1 MGLVLLTGGARS
13 GKSRLAVRLASRSGA
28 PVVVIATAEARDEEM
43 AERIRRHRAKRPPGW
58 VTVEEPIDLER
69 ALVRASE
76 DACAL
81 VDCLTLWIANL
92 MERAF
97 SDVEIEERARKAASV
112 AAARA
117 APTIAVT
124 NEVGSGIVPA
134 NALARRYADVLGRVN
149 LAWAEEADRVLLV
162 VSGRVLPLS
171 DADDFVGELRDG

>member
-43 AERIRRHRAKRPPGW
+43 ADRIRRHRAERPLGW
-58 VTVEEPIDLER
+58 VTVEEPIDLQG

-92 MERAF
+92 MERGLFDA
-97 SDVEIEERARKAASV
+97 EIEERTRKAASL

-171 DADDFVGELRDG
+171 DADDFVGKLRDG

>member
-43 AERIRRHRAKRPPGW
+43 AERIRRHLAKRPPGW
-58 VTVEEPIDLER
+58 VTVEEPIDLEG